1 MLGDSRPGRRV
12 TSGSGSTVLE
22 RRGFHLGMGF
32 DKLAPEWRGMP
43 QVVSW
48 KRWVECREAILGRP
62 GSAKAKGQEAGGG
75 EQMRAATRLSSGRQA
90 QAWVEKA
97 VFRGCNRGLRR
108 QRGTGTLGREELGTK
123 KPCISP

>member
-12 TSGSGSTVLE
+12 TSGSGSIVLE
-22 RRGFHLGMGF
+22 RWGFHLGMGF

-43 QVVSW
+43 RVLSW
-48 KRWVECREAILGRP
+48 KRWVECRQAILGRP

-75 EQMRAATRLSSGRQA
+75 GANEGSKLSSGRQA

-97 VFRGCNRGLRR
+97 IFRGCNRGLRR
-108 QRGTGTLGREELGTK
+108 QRGTGTSGREELGTK

>member
-22 RRGFHLGMGF
+22 RWGFYLGMGF

-43 QVVSW
+43 RVLSW
-48 KRWVECREAILGRP
+48 KGWVECREAILGRP

-75 EQMRAATRLSSGRQA
+75 GANEGSNLTELWEAGTGLGGEGCIQRLQQR
-90 QAWVEKA
+90 VEEA
-97 VFRGCNRGLRR
+97 ERDRNFR
-108 QRGTGTLGREELGTK
+108 QRGVGHPSSL
-123 KPCISP
+123 